1 MCNCNS
7 RYLRGVNIGLL
18 ALVIGVMYWSV
29 FYIVGA
35 VILLVGSIVD
45 FVCSRNQLSY
55 CYGWHVFM
63 VISSAISIIGGI
75 FWTHDICL
83 IANTCRYCPDA
94 FTQCVF
100 TAIITVLAVA
110 ITIVETV
117 ILIGDSRSG
126 GRCCC
131 CSQPVPTTEV
141 VLQPYRIDTVSQQV
155 LELP

>member
-29 FYIVGA
+29 FYLFRA
-35 VILLVGSIVD
+35 VTLLVGSIVD

-63 VISSAISIIGGI
+63 VIISAISIICGI
-75 FWTHDICL
+75 FWTHDICKYT
-83 IANTCRYCPDA
+83 NTCRYCPDA

-117 ILIGDSRSG
+117 ILIVDSRSG

-131 CSQPVPTTEV
+131 CSQQVPNERK
-141 VLQPYRIDTVSQQV
+141 LQLS
-155 LELP
+155 